1 MISNVRLPFP
11 PASALEAAIRTMAA
25 LQRFQFA
32 EVGRRNL
39 EKELADLIR
48 RSQAERAERDR
59 RRDLVP
65 YDEVLREFGVEIADR
80 EARPPLHH
88 RRHVDAAVQRLL
100 DSVGYVSDTGRAA

>member
-11 PASALEAAIRTMAA
+11 PASALEAAIRTKAA

-32 EVGRRNL
+32 EVERRNL
-39 EKELADLIR
+39 EKELTDLIR

-65 YDEVLREFGVEIADR
+65 YSEVLREFGPEIANT
-80 EARPPLHH
+80 EARPPIEQ
-88 RRHVDAAVQRLL
+88 RRRVDAAVQRLL
-100 DSVGYVSDTGRAA
+100 DSAGYDTGRAA